1 MVVSVHR
8 EGWSAGADAGQA
20 SGDCHGGPDVTVAR
34 SDAWAGDYDHS
45 PLQPTLYLPVHR
57 TTVGLARRL
66 MPQPRRIL
74 DVGCGTGRLLRR
86 ARQHYPQ
93 AELVGVDPARQMLT
107 TARSRTS
114 PGFRIRYVHAAA
126 EQLPFACDTFALVLA
141 TLSLRHWTD
150 QDAGIGQVTRALT
163 PGGVLVVADVFP
175 SCRHRIG
182 VVGSLRRRRL
192 AVPAELA
199 TVLAAHGLAVI
210 AQDRTP
216 WFALPDVQ
224 VIAAQKLTLQRRRS
238 GLATLGPSV
247 PGASRR

>member
-1 MVVSVHR
+1 MAVPS
-8 EGWSAGADAGQA
+8 
-20 SGDCHGGPDVTVAR
+20 VTVA
-34 SDAWAGDYDHS
+34 SFDAWAGDYDHS

-57 TTVGLARRL
+57 TTLGLARRL
-66 MPQPRRIL
+66 VPQPRRIL

-93 AELVGVDPARQMLT
+93 AELVGVDPARPMLT

-114 PGFRIRYVHAAA
+114 PGLRIRYVYGAA
-126 EQLPFACDTFALVLA
+126 EQLPFAGEAFELVLA

-150 QDAGIGQVTRALT
+150 HDAGIGQVAPVLA
-163 PGGVLVVADVFP
+163 PGGVVVVADVFP
-175 SCRHRIG
+175 SCRDRIG
-182 VVGSLRRRRL
+182 VVGWLRRGRL

-199 TVLAAHGLAVI
+199 TVLATHGLAVI

-224 VIAAQKLTLQRRRS
+224 VIAAHKLTWKRQGSALQRCRPELS
-238 GLATLGPSV
+238 PVPVADEADVLAHSRL
-247 PGASRR
+247 ASQRGG

>member
-1 MVVSVHR
+1 MPGERLETAMAVPS
-8 EGWSAGADAGQA
+8 
-20 SGDCHGGPDVTVAR
+20 VTVANFE
-34 SDAWAGDYDHS
+34 AWAGDYDHS

-57 TTVGLARRL
+57 TTLGLARRL
-66 MPQPRRIL
+66 VPQPRRIL

-86 ARQHYPQ
+86 ARQHYPD
-93 AELVGVDPARQMLT
+93 AELLGVDPARQMLII
-107 TARSRTS
+107 ARSRTC
-114 PGFRIRYVHAAA
+114 PGLRIRYVQAAA
-126 EQLPFACDTFALVLA
+126 ERLPFACDTFELVVA

-150 QDAGIGQVTRALT
+150 QDAGIGQVTRVLA

-175 SCRHRIG
+175 SCRDRTR
-182 VVGSLRRRRL
+182 VVGWPRRRRL

-224 VIAAQKLTLQRRRS
+224 VIAAHKLTSPSQGS
-238 GLATLGPSV
+238 GLATLRPRAI
-247 PGASRR
+247 PGSSRR